1 MDIRNIEHFSLLQT
15 AAKPVPK
22 LEPTATLNPIST
34 GESTEG
40 ARERPKEVGK
50 GNTIDTYA

>member
-15 AAKPVPK
+15 AAKPVPRR
-22 LEPTATLNPIST
+22 EPTTALNLVS
-34 GESTEG
+34 ERTEG

>member
-15 AAKPVPK
+15 AAKPAPR
-22 LEPTATLNPIST
+22 LEPTTALNPIST
-34 GESTEG
+34 VERTEG
-40 ARERPKEVGK
+40 AREQPKEVGK